1 MQTASSSMSRLAGLE
16 YAFSGLPALSA
27 LKDFLAQGA
36 DDDSVWQTLCD
47 RLTDLHHSIVSL
59 PKDVIL
65 VCEPSAS
72 DELTAKICQS
82 LTTPSFD
89 TSETTAKP
97 LPFDR
102 LGDLMPAPADDIAWL
117 IASNVYHNAVAYP
130 AVSADH
136 ADAPALSVLALFL
149 RNGYL
154 HGAIREQGGAYGGGA
169 SFDSNSVVFKFY
181 SYRDPNCQ
189 ATFEHFNQSIDWL
202 LDNDHDNEK
211 LEEAIL
217 GLIAG
222 MDKPGSPAGE
232 AIKSCFS
239 ELHDRDEAWQQ
250 ALRQRLL
257 NVTIDDLKR
266 VAYTYL
272 KDKPHVKATLAPFEA
287 EDVVKGLGFAVKK
300 LS

>member
-1 MQTASSSMSRLAGLE
+1 MSRLAGLE